1 MKGLSFWP
9 RLLATL
15 AIDGVWKWAD
25 VGIRPYAD
33 MMVTRQRADTQVRPY
48 KRHPVGAD
56 AIVGPR
62 QLPRQRQRK
71 ENTRVSGTSLEI
83 STYLLPAGR
92 EIFDYPRSGVWR

>member
-15 AIDGVWKWAD
+15 AVDGGWKQAD

-56 AIVGPR
+56 VLVGPC
-62 QLPRQRQRK
+62 QPPGQRQRK
-71 ENTRVSGTSLEI
+71 EEKTISGTSLEV
-83 STYLLPAGR
+83 SSNLLHAGR
-92 EIFDYPRSGVWR
+92 EYFNHPRFAVWR